1 MSSLPNTLPEP
12 LRNIRALV
20 FDLFGTCLDWHT
32 PLLSALKTAH
42 PEISEDEWSTFAF
55 AWRTAFLV
63 QTTTEGRKNT
73 FRPAKELYSD
83 GLDDVLKGAGK
94 AGEVASKW
102 TDKERASVSAVW
114 SQMIPFEDTVA
125 GVDLLR
131 QKLAVVGLSNG
142 SAPALIPMC
151 KSAGLSFDLLLTS
164 DLIGTYKPSP
174 RMYAAAIAALGL
186 KPEEVAM
193 VAAHEWDL
201 AAAREGGLRT
211 IYVERWTEDRGVD
224 RDALRGKFDLYIN
237 EGGIVELARR
247 FGATP

>member
-1 MSSLPNTLPEP
+1 MSQLPETLPP
-12 LRNIRALV
+12 TLRNVRALV

-32 PLLSALKTAH
+32 PLLSSLKTAH
-42 PEISEDEWSTFAF
+42 PEVSEEEWSGFAF

-63 QTTTEGRKNT
+63 QTATEGRKNT

-102 TDKERASVSAVW
+102 SDEQRGAASAAW

-131 QKLAVVGLSNG
+131 QNLTVIGLSNG
-142 SAPALIPMC
+142 SAQALVPMC
-151 KSAGLSFDLLLTS
+151 KSAGLIFDLLLTS

-174 RMYAAAIAALGL
+174 KMYAAAITALGL
-186 KPEEVAM
+186 KPDEVAM
-193 VAAHEWDL
+193 VAAHQWDL
-201 AAAREGGLRT
+201 DAARKEGLRT

-224 RDALRGKFDLYIN
+224 RDALRDQFDLYVN
-237 EGGIVELARR
+237 EGGVVELARR
-247 FGATP
+247 FGVIL

>member
-1 MSSLPNTLPEP
+1 MSDLPETLPES
-12 LRNIRALV
+12 LRNVRALV

-32 PLLSALKTAH
+32 PLLSSLKTAH
-42 PEISEDEWSTFAF
+42 PEVSEDDWSGFAF

-63 QTTTEGRKNT
+63 QTTTEGRRDT
-73 FRPAKELYSD
+73 FRPANELYSD

-102 TDKERASVSAVW
+102 SDEQRASASAVW
-114 SQMIPFEDTVA
+114 SRMIPFKDTVA

-131 QKLAVVGLSNG
+131 QKLTIIGLSNG
-142 SAPALIPMC
+142 SAPALVPMC
-151 KSAGLSFDLLLTS
+151 KSAGLAFDLLLTS

-174 RMYAAAIAALGL
+174 KMYAAAITALGL
-186 KPEEVAM
+186 KADEVAM

-201 AAAREGGLRT
+201 GAARKEGLRT
-211 IYVERWTEDRGVD
+211 IYIERWTEDRGVD
-224 RDALRGKFDLYIN
+224 RNTLRDQFDLYIN

-247 FGATP
+247 FGVAP

>member
-32 PLLSALKTAH
+32 PLLSALKAAH
-42 PEISEDEWSTFAF
+42 PEVSEDDWSTFAL
-55 AWRTAFLV
+55 AWRTSFLV
-63 QTTTEGRKNT
+63 QAITEGRKNT
-73 FRPAKELYSD
+73 FRPMQELYSD
-83 GLDDVLKGAGK
+83 GLNDLLKGAGK
-94 AGEVASKW
+94 PGEIASKW
-102 TDKERASVSAVW
+102 TDEQRASASAVW

-131 QKLAVVGLSNG
+131 QKLTVIGLSNG
-142 SAPALIPMC
+142 SAPALVPMC
-151 KSAGLSFDLLLTS
+151 KSAGLAFDLLLTS

-174 RMYAAAIAALGL
+174 KMYATAITALGL

-201 AAAREGGLRT
+201 GAARKEGLRT
-211 IYVERWTEDRGVD
+211 IYIERWTEDRGVD
-224 RDALRGKFDLYIN
+224 RNSLRDKFDLYIN

>member
-102 TDKERASVSAVW
+102 TNEERASASAIW

-131 QKLAVVGLSNG
+131 QKLTVVGLSNG

-151 KSAGLSFDLLLTS
+151 KSAGLAFDLLLTS

-237 EGGIVELARR
+237 EGGIIELARR

>member
-42 PEISEDEWSTFAF
+42 PEICEDEWSTFAF